1 MSSMQLTVTTK
12 STSAPEDVY
21 SVLADVHSHR
31 QWAGEKQF
39 RPFRLV
45 DVREEP
51 TGPAQVHDTWS
62 STGRIPI
69 HLHHWE
75 DHSCV
80 TVAQAPRRFEYTTEA
95 RIPRSRGRSDRQ
107 ATYRHHYEIE
117 ASGRG
122 GSRLSYTIT
131 EEHSR
136 HPLLRVALPGVRDF
150 TWATGVRLMARRG
163 VRNITKLAE
172 ARRPPRQ
179 TAPRVHRRT
188 PPSVDVQHHP
198 PVRKA

>member
-1 MSSMQLTVTTK
+1 MGPMQLTVTTK

-21 SVLADVHSHR
+21 SVLADVRSHR

-45 DVREEP
+45 DLCDEP

-80 TVAQAPRRFEYTTEA
+80 TAARAPRHFEYTTET

-117 ASGRG
+117 ANGRG

-131 EEHSR
+131 EEDSR

-150 TWATGVRLMARRG
+150 TWATGVRLMAGRG
-163 VRNITKLAE
+163 VRNIAKLAE
-172 ARRPPRQ
+172 TRRSAASDPVSPSQSPR
-179 TAPRVHRRT
+179 RI
-188 PPSVDVQHHP
+188 
-198 PVRKA
+198 